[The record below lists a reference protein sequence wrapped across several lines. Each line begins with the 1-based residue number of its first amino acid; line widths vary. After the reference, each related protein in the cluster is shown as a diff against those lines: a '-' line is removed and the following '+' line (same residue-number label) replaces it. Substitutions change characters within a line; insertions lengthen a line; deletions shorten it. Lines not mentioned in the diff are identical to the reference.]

1 MHIEINLTDQVDFRT
16 ERCTS
21 CREICTPHTERVI
34 NLFMACRLS
43 MHSPRVVPTKQL
55 HSMHVLRQLHL
66 PLQALNWIVL
76 SNAYISQL
84 CSYSKRQRASQ
95 RCLFVQAIEKNA
107 RMHAFYNT
115 PPFLFVREITCISYT
130 IQLHLN
136 CCLSNS
142 TRKH

>member
-21 CREICTPHTERVI
+21 CQEICTPHTESVI

-66 PLQALNWIVL
+66 PLQALELYFRMPIFLNFVHTARDSGLHKYACSCRL
-76 SNAYISQL
+76 S
-84 CSYSKRQRASQ
+84 K
-95 RCLFVQAIEKNA
+95 
-107 RMHAFYNT
+107 RMHACMHFTILHNSCSYKRNNVHINKLAIPYN
-115 PPFLFVREITCISYT
+115 YT
-130 IQLHLN
+130 
-136 CCLSNS
+136 
-142 TRKH
+142 